1 MFIKRSYY
9 LMRINISKFFNIFLD
24 NYFDEDFFSLLSFFF
39 LEYNSICWLEGYLKF
54 EIDVENFDEL
64 EDFEKIMKD

>member
-9 LMRINISKFFNIFLD
+9 LMRIYISKFFNIFLD
-24 NYFDEDFFSLLSFFF
+24 NYYDEDFFSLLSFF
-39 LEYNSICWLEGYLKF
+39 LNKSICWLEDYLKF

-64 EDFEKIMKD
+64 KDIEKIMKD

>member
-9 LMRINISKFFNIFLD
+9 LMRIYISKFFNIFLD

-64 EDFEKIMKD
+64 EDIEKIMKD

>member
-24 NYFDEDFFSLLSFFF
+24 NYFDEDFFSLLSFF
-39 LEYNSICWLEGYLKF
+39 LEYNSICWLDGYLIF

-64 EDFEKIMKD
+64 EDIEKIMKY